1 MEFRHRRRCRV
12 YFGFCHQGAK
22 LFSAKMCLCIW
33 TQCVLT
39 HSVLTHCVRTQ
50 CGAQKC
56 LAYKKK
62 LAKSTFAICSLC
74 CKVLQLYGSLCSLWG
89 GRKSLFLF
97 SPNFRALLICRLSFY
112 VTRLNVLCASN
123 VDLRVQGPTR
133 SQHCVPEVVLFFGI
147 LR

>member
-1 MEFRHRRRCRV
+1 MYWPNV
-12 YFGFCHQGAK
+12 
-22 LFSAKMCLCIW
+22 LFLMLLIFPDSFDPMFLCIW

-39 HSVLTHCVRTQ
+39 HGVLTHCVRTQ

-89 GRKSLFLF
+89 GRKSLLLL
-97 SPNFRALLICRLSFY
+97 SLNFRALLICCLSFCM
-112 VTRLNVLCASN
+112 TCLNVLCASN
-123 VDLRVQGPTR
+123 VDVCFRCKLLGAGQLVPAYKMPITRV
-133 SQHCVPEVVLFFGI
+133 I
-147 LR
+147 W

>member
-1 MEFRHRRRCRV
+1 
-12 YFGFCHQGAK
+12 
-22 LFSAKMCLCIW
+22 MCLCIW

-89 GRKSLFLF
+89 GGKSLLFF
-97 SPNFRALLICRLSFY
+97 SPFSRTFYMLSFFLY
-112 VTRLNVLCASN
+112 DTPKCNLCQYCKGMAVTWRYLTAFVVRWKRSCRSLLQIYPTVSSFFKRYIVCFVLNCWL
-123 VDLRVQGPTR
+123 
-133 SQHCVPEVVLFFGI
+133 HI
-147 LR
+147 